1 MLRSV
6 AIALSIVL
14 AGCIAAVEKD
24 SAATKRKIERQEQ
37 ALAAVENWYI
47 QGKLAY
53 RSGSEGGSGTIVW
66 KRIGDSHKID
76 IFGGF
81 GSNHLRIT
89 ENADT
94 ATLADANGARAEGK
108 YAIEL
113 LARHTGW
120 RLPPNKL
127 DAWIIGA
134 PSRSYATEQKWSNF
148 GYLTSFVQD
157 EWIVHYSDY
166 QYTSGLNVPARI
178 QIVENESY
186 SSAADANDDDFKKNI
201 EVKFLIHN
209 WGIN

>member
-1 MLRSV
+1 MPRSL

-14 AGCIAAVEKD
+14 AGCISAVDKD
-24 SAATKRKIERQEQ
+24 SAATKRKIEQQER
-37 ALAAVENWYI
+37 ALTAVENWYI

-53 RSGSEGGSGTIVW
+53 RSGTEGGSGTFVW
-66 KRIGDSHKID
+66 KRIGDSHTIN

-89 ENADT
+89 EDVDT

-113 LARHTGW
+113 LARQTGW

-134 PSRSYATEQKWSNF
+134 PSKSYATEQKWSDF

-157 EWIVHYSDY
+157 QWTVRYSDY

-186 SSAADANDDDFKKNI
+186 GSAEKVNDDDFKKNI
-201 EVKFLIHN
+201 EVKFFIHN